1 MKKISIRGGGIVA
14 SNFIKEI
21 IESDYI
27 LYKYFPTSIF
37 SHFNQLA
44 IDTCRDKKIKISS
57 NLKDLSNSDLI
68 ISAGNYLLLEKEF
81 LENNHVINFHAAPLP
96 KYGGSA
102 GPSFSLINNEKKYG
116 FTYQKMINLLDA
128 GPIIFQGNFDIG
140 DDMTAFDLDNKAIEY
155 GAKYLVKSIDLYFS
169 KLKKTNPIEKEKL
182 IINKRS
188 ELNKYRF
195 IPFEDLNKKKS
206 IQIIKALTWPGV
218 LEPSF
223 TFINNKKIY
232 LSYSNCKK
240 K

>member
-1 MKKISIRGGGIVA
+1 MKKISIIGGGIVA

-116 FTYQKMINLLDA
+116 FL
-128 GPIIFQGNFDIG
+128 
-140 DDMTAFDLDNKAIEY
+140 DLDNKAIEY